1 MAAGGGN
8 GMTPLVLLRPGA
20 LAAAVYPPYA
30 LFGTDDP
37 STVVR
42 RFAPRLLANLAL
54 QGSGGAHHPTML

>member
-1 MAAGGGN
+1 
-8 GMTPLVLLRPGA
+8 MTPLVLLRPGA

-42 RFAPRLLANLAL
+42 RFAPRLLADFAP
-54 QGSGGAHHPTML
+54 QGSGGAHHPAML